1 MVENVQLYIV
11 ILVCSIHSTHE
22 TIDCFNGFFLER
34 SEGAGIILWNI
45 ETHFKLLY
53 ASKDHSITPWRA
65 SFNNNAIIQLQKGFL
80 LWSTYPTYF
89 KISIKY
95 FSFWKRLVWNCI
107 IICTFIFAMDLNF
120 FASYPT
126 FTSLYS
132 MIYTYVFVYSLAT
145 SYLVYNLNGNA
156 YHSNVWIRYK

>member
-1 MVENVQLYIV
+1 MSNCIV

-22 TIDCFNGFFLER
+22 TIDCFNGFFWREARGQGL
-34 SEGAGIILWNI
+34 SY
-45 ETHFKLLY
+45 ETLKHTSNYFTLQK
-53 ASKDHSITPWRA
+53 
-65 SFNNNAIIQLQKGFL
+65 IIQLHHGVPVSIITLLFNYKKVFL
-80 LWSTYPTYF
+80 STKYLGTYF
-89 KISIKY
+89 KISIKC

-145 SYLVYNLNGNA
+145 SHLVYNLNGNA

>member
-1 MVENVQLYIV
+1 MKLSTVSTDFFWREARGQGLSYETLKHTSNYFTLQKIIQLHHA
-11 ILVCSIHSTHE
+11 L
-22 TIDCFNGFFLER
+22 
-34 SEGAGIILWNI
+34 
-45 ETHFKLLY
+45 
-53 ASKDHSITPWRA
+53 RA

-80 LWSTYPTYF
+80 LWNTYPTYF
-89 KISIKY
+89 KISIKC

-145 SYLVYNLNGNA
+145 SHLVYNLNGNT